1 MRFVGKVWAKCGQP
15 NESLWG
21 RCQSRSIWPMKTRV
35 AAVAAVLA
43 AMIAPLAPI
52 AHADNSNDLLFVLDL
67 SNRGVTYGTTDSALQ
82 AGNQLCA
89 QLRGGTDPW
98 AVRDYWAD
106 RLGTTQKAGTLM
118 ASAARYLCPEQL
130 AILDSHARNQTPDI
144 P

>member
-1 MRFVGKVWAKCGQP
+1 MR
-15 NESLWG
+15 
-21 RCQSRSIWPMKTRV
+21 TRV

-43 AMIAPLAPI
+43 AMTAPLA
-52 AHADNSNDLLFVLDL
+52 HADDSNDLLFVLDL
-67 SNRGVTYGTTDSALQ
+67 HKFGITYGTTDSALR

-89 QLRGGTDPW
+89 QLRSGTDPW

-106 RLGTTQKAGTLM
+106 RLGTTQKAGALM

-130 AILDSHARNQTPDI
+130 AILDNLARNQPPDI